1 MSILSCKSNYI
12 KLNKLHKIQSSLIK
26 DYEVLFA
33 NIKGREQSNI
43 WCCCTMQGKDLCN
56 FSQKQEAAN

>member
-33 NIKGREQSNI
+33 NIKGREQSN
-43 WCCCTMQGKDLCN
+43 MVLLHYAGKR
-56 FSQKQEAAN
+56 SM